1 MREQELK
8 RAKLNIQ
15 QGMSDYLSK
24 KREQELLR
32 EQTLKRARLNIQ
44 KGVSDFLANS
54 REEDDNT
61 IVSENYEEKNN
72 IESKNIFK
80 IFEDKLSQW
89 LNELIEED
97 PKLKILIEEK
107 PKLKAIVK
115 YFKSKVEP
123 WDDKAY
129 SNMNFI
135 RDYLIL
141 IFYLISLPLLN
152 LLPLPISIPL
162 MFAYTIIMYI
172 KYR

>member
-61 IVSENYEEKNN
+61 IVS
-72 IESKNIFK
+72 
-80 IFEDKLSQW
+80 
-89 LNELIEED
+89 
-97 PKLKILIEEK
+97 
-107 PKLKAIVK
+107 
-115 YFKSKVEP
+115 
-123 WDDKAY
+123 
-129 SNMNFI
+129 
-135 RDYLIL
+135 
-141 IFYLISLPLLN
+141 
-152 LLPLPISIPL
+152 
-162 MFAYTIIMYI
+162 
-172 KYR
+172 